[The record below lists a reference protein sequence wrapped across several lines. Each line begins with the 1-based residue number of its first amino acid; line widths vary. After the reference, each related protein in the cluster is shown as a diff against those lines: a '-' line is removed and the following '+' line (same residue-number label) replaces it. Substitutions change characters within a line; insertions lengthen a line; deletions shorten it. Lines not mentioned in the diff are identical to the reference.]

1 MDLVIKKMLLYA
13 EKEYG
18 MCYSIAG
25 ANSGKKK
32 SHLQV
37 LCFCCCMEAVH
48 EQTPAFLVLSESTRR
63 SVLWCLHL
71 LKKYLPL
78 WVSNLS
84 LKSSKEPF

>member
-32 SHLQV
+32 KS
-37 LCFCCCMEAVH
+37 
-48 EQTPAFLVLSESTRR
+48 PASLVLLLLYGGCARADTCLFSAFRVNPQKCAL
-63 SVLWCLHL
+63 VLAPV
-71 LKKYLPL
+71 KKIPA
-78 WVSNLS
+78 S
-84 LKSSKEPF
+84 LGF